1 MVHNGNPVLSGPFAG
16 LSIKFNFST
25 GKSARAACYADL
37 DNSGDIYPLF
47 QQVYRITPV
56 AIAQI
61 TNGESAEIR
70 NVTVSFRAGKY
81 TSSALKS
88 EVVPVI
94 KRMKTF
100 DIPLYVDFSSE
111 LLKFS
116 ENGMLSGEVVIEYE
130 LLGKKKHL
138 FRQFHFLFPTET
150 PMSGDTA
157 NLWQHSSHRIHR
169 KFLSMQKC
177 WRSRK
182 KLSEYW
188 YEPKHPVCCFY
199 V

>member
-37 DNSGDIYPLF
+37 DNYGDIYPLF

-56 AIAQI
+56 TITQI
-61 TNGESAEIR
+61 TNGESAEMR

-130 LLGKKKHL
+130 LLGKKKTSVQAVSL
-138 FRQFHFLFPTET
+138 PFSNRNTYVWGYSESLAAFVSPDT
-150 PMSGDTA
+150 PEI
-157 NLWQHSSHRIHR
+157 L
-169 KFLSMQKC
+169 
-177 WRSRK
+177 
-182 KLSEYW
+182 EYAKMLA
-188 YEPKHPVCCFY
+188 E
-199 V
+199 

>member
-1 MVHNGNPVLSGPFAG
+1 M
-16 LSIKFNFST
+16 I
-25 GKSARAACYADL
+25 
-37 DNSGDIYPLF
+37 IYPLF

-56 AIAQI
+56 TIAQI
-61 TNGESAEIR
+61 TNGESAEMR

-111 LLKFS
+111 LLIFS

-130 LLGKKKHL
+130 LLGKKKNIC
-138 FRQFHFLFPTET
+138 
-150 PMSGDTA
+150 SGSFTSFF
-157 NLWQHSSHRIHR
+157 Q
-169 KFLSMQKC
+169 
-177 WRSRK
+177 
-182 KLSEYW
+182 
-188 YEPKHPVCCFY
+188 PKHLCLGIQRISGSIRLTGY
-199 V
+199 TGNS